1 MSDRVKSVHAHLRSS
16 VTQDLED
23 LRKAYNLY
31 DAAKQDLLQKEDSLR
46 KSVRLYENFL
56 GVYNFEPSDL
66 NLSLPRKSESVQ
78 TDSLPSTVTSTNS
91 ETQTDCIGNT
101 QESSVATQTMCGVRD
116 VGISVMP
123 VVECATHQPYTQGVK
138 AYVDVAGENSTYR
151 GSTSNSYP
159 LASTQRAA
167 EVTDDT
173 RGSLLHTAQI
183 QLNTAADDA
192 SNGMFIPETSVTANV
207 LHSSS
212 MGVAQVTSVTHGGLL
227 HSIHAPQDESPAPHR
242 ERADNISTPTEAGTG
257 HATICDSATAQTFVG
272 KTPQPGYA
280 LSQQRATP
288 PIKIIS
294 DIQLPTGQQFIRGSA
309 SNMNSLQRIELVTVD
324 PESVTGKSVSSIPDL
339 LLQEQ
344 AIATIDPL
352 EVSINGEPNQQAQA
366 ISPEAK
372 CSDHKAISF

>member
-151 GSTSNSYP
+151 GT
-159 LASTQRAA
+159 
-167 EVTDDT
+167 
-173 RGSLLHTAQI
+173 
-183 QLNTAADDA
+183 
-192 SNGMFIPETSVTANV
+192 NV

-324 PESVTGKSVSSIPDL
+324 PESVAGKSVSSIPDL